1 MKKVNQLK
9 PLLKRQLGDKATE
22 FETISP
28 LCKRLGGAHAL
39 IPLKDDVLR
48 ERTEELGLNNPE

>member
-1 MKKVNQLK
+1 M
-9 PLLKRQLGDKATE
+9 GDEAAE

-28 LCKRLGGAHAL
+28 LCKRLRGTHSF
-39 IPLKDDVLR
+39 IPLKDDVLQ

>member
-1 MKKVNQLK
+1 M
-9 PLLKRQLGDKATE
+9 GDEAAE

-28 LCKRLGGAHAL
+28 LCKRLGGAHGL

-48 ERTEELGLNNPE
+48 ERTEELDLNNPE